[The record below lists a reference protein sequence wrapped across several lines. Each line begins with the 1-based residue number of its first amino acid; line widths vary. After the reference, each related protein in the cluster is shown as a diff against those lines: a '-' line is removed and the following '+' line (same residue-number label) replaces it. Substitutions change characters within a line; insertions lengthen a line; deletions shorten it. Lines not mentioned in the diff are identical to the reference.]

1 MEIGKGFIQ
10 SNLGNDFI
18 PVRLLFDSASNGSY
32 GKKTSMQDLKFEK
45 VGERNLQIDTF
56 CEGEVK
62 CQSCDVI
69 KLVIHDTN
77 NFYEPT
83 EICISTMDFLCKD
96 VTTWQL
102 SSFQSKCINNIG
114 QQAFCPEAKPL
125 VSIQFW
131 VAESESGIRF
141 FPSRHNFA
149 VLPISWL
156 PGLKIS
162 FSSFSEK
169 LREISKI

>member
-1 MEIGKGFIQ
+1 MTNFFKIGHK
-10 SNLGNDFI
+10 
-18 PVRLLFDSASNGSY
+18 LFWKKW
-32 GKKTSMQDLKFEK
+32 GKKHQMSVVVWDLAC
-45 VGERNLQIDTF
+45 LTDIY
-56 CEGEVK
+56 
-62 CQSCDVI
+62 
-69 KLVIHDTN
+69 N
-77 NFYEPT
+77 NT
-83 EICISTMDFLCKD
+83 
-96 VTTWQL
+96 
-102 SSFQSKCINNIG
+102 G

-141 FPSRHNFA
+141 FPSRQNFA

-169 LREISKI
+169 LREISKIWPDIGDSKLNSAHFKKKKLKIGSAVLEILAI